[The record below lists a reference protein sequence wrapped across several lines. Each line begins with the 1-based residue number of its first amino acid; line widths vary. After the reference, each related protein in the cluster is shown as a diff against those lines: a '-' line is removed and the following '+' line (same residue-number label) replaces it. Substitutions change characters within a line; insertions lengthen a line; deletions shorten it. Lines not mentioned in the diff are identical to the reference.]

1 MTIRKRVN
9 NVLADWCGMA
19 AADQTTSLEVLWN
32 STADNPNRPH
42 RSVPFQPDGVR
53 ELLSKLLVEFTKPN
67 KILKET
73 SRLTAKDFKSSGTMV
88 SVDQLVAAVE
98 SSEMSVR
105 RRVNIV
111 LQDWCGEQANNID
124 QTISLDVLWIAT
136 RNNPD
141 RPHNG
146 VDFQPLGVADLLAKL
161 TTEFAKPG
169 KLRKQISVLTLNSF
183 KPNGD
188 IDSVDDLVGGAL
200 GCPNLPE
207 IPEGD

>member
-1 MTIRKRVN
+1 VN
-9 NVLADWCGMA
+9 DVLADWCGLA
-19 AADQTTSLEVLWN
+19 PIDQTTSLKSLWE

-42 RSVPFQPDGVR
+42 NGVPFQPDGVG
-53 ELLSKLLVEFTKPN
+53 ELLIKLDVEFTKPN
-67 KILKET
+67 EILKET
-73 SRLTAKDFKSSGTMV
+73 SRLTANHFRPSGNID
-88 SVDQLVAAVE
+88 SVDDLVTTVKDAQ
-98 SSEMSVR
+98 MSLR

-111 LQDWCGEQANNID
+111 LHDWCGEQPNNID

-146 VDFQPLGVADLLAKL
+146 VDFQPLGVADLLSKL
-161 TTEFAKPG
+161 TTEFKKPG
-169 KLRKQISVLTLNSF
+169 DVRKQISVLTLNSF

-188 IDSVDDLVGGAL
+188 IDSVDDLVGGVL
-200 GCPNLPE
+200 GCPNLPP